1 MVAAAPAQ
9 CIGCTNSRATVTQTA
24 TPTAL
29 GVALRGCAIV
39 PRPHAACGGPQPPF
53 SSFVPQPGDS
63 SDCERVRRATDFG
76 GRYVLAIRDNFNLR
90 GRNKP
95 HETAR
100 MRQRAGAWIALWTW

>member
-1 MVAAAPAQ
+1 MVAATLAQ
-9 CIGCTNSRATVTQTA
+9 FIGCTNSRATATQTA

-63 SDCERVRRATDFG
+63 SDCERDACGVPRIMADDMSWQSEATSICAGETSRTRR
-76 GRYVLAIRDNFNLR
+76 R
-90 GRNKP
+90 G
-95 HETAR
+95 
-100 MRQRAGAWIALWTW
+100 

>member
-63 SDCERVRRATDFG
+63 SDCDCG
-76 GRYVLAIRDNFNLR
+76 GRYVLAIRHNFNLR
-90 GRNKP
+90 ERN
-95 HETAR
+95 
-100 MRQRAGAWIALWTW
+100 